1 MAQSQ
6 LQRFLERTL
15 AFAHEALEAPTVER
29 LRRVRDYMDVLGRV
43 ERLQMTLAEAR
54 HVVVLVTQLRA
65 VCAAADDKLLEL
77 TTNSAL

>member
-29 LRRVRDYMDVLGRV
+29 LRRVRDYMDLLGRV

-54 HVVVLVTQLRA
+54 HIVVLVTQLRA
-65 VCAAADDKLLEL
+65 VCAAADRQLQQL
-77 TTNSAL
+77 SQVSGS